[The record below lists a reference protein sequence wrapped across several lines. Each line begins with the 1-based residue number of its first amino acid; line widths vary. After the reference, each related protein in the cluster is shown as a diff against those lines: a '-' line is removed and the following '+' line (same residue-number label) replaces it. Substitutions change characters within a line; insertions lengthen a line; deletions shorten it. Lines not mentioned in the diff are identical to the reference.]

1 MRRVLFCFS
10 CSCFPSSLFFFFN
23 WNATIRVQWNRRK
36 RTHTHTH
43 SVSLW
48 VSSVVLFLFLFP
60 SLLFLISFLY
70 FILFYFCWERE
81 RCWTSSFAIACH
93 RRKWDFRFVPFLFF
107 FVFILAFSFV
117 LFSFRK
123 KKIIV
128 LLCAGENAMIV
139 EKSSAFLF
147 PISRVSLRV
156 SFFFLYCS
164 ALLPLTM
171 FGYLRKNL
179 PRNPVK
185 PSKTQ

>member
-1 MRRVLFCFS
+1 MSFLS
-10 CSCFPSSLFFFFN
+10 SSLPFFISVFIVSHFFSLFYFFLLLLREREMLDVEFCN
-23 WNATIRVQWNRRK
+23 RVSPEKMGLSFR
-36 RTHTHTH
+36 
-43 SVSLW
+43 SVL
-48 VSSVVLFLFLFP
+48 VFFLFLFW
-60 SLLFLISFLY
+60 LFLS
-70 FILFYFCWERE
+70 
-81 RCWTSSFAIACH
+81 
-93 RRKWDFRFVPFLFF
+93 FF
-107 FVFILAFSFV
+107 FHSV
-117 LFSFRK
+117 K